1 VSGVVTDVLGAPV
14 WSASLEDFVSAL
26 AWAPDG
32 SRLAVGS
39 LGGESVLLDPVSGRV
54 VHQLPHHELGVLS
67 CAWRPDGGQ
76 VAVGGHDG
84 RLHIAGVDGEVAAS
98 IDLGAWVAAL
108 AWRPDGLQLA
118 AGAGRRLH
126 VLDATGRSLL
136 DSQETAST
144 ITAVAWAV
152 NKRRVA
158 AACYGGVSWYEVD
171 HGRQPAKQ
179 FDWKGSV
186 LCLAPSPDG
195 RWLSVGAQDNTVHIW
210 RLWSAEELEMNG
222 YPTKVEHLA
231 WHHGSRWM
239 AVGNLGE
246 ITIWDFAGK
255 GPGGRRPQQ
264 IEAHRRS
271 ISALA
276 FQPRGDLL
284 VSGARD
290 GELIV
295 WDTSGKVAR
304 EVARRSHP
312 EAIAAVSWSPDGR
325 HLAVATAGG
334 RVDCHPVTLS

>member
-1 VSGVVTDVLGAPV
+1 VNAVDTDVLGAPI
-14 WSASLEDFVSAL
+14 WSAALGDFVSVL
-26 AWAPDG
+26 EWAPDG
-32 SRLAVGS
+32 SRLAAGS
-39 LGGESVLLDPVSGRV
+39 LDGESVLIDPSSGDIASR
-54 VHQLPHHELGVLS
+54 LPDHEFGVLS
-67 CAWRPDGGQ
+67 CAWRPDGEQ

-84 RLHIAGVDGEVAAS
+84 RVHVADVDGQVVAS
-98 IDLGAWVAAL
+98 VDLGAWVAAL
-108 AWRPDGLQLA
+108 AWRPDGSQLA

-126 VLDATGRSLL
+126 VLDPMGTSLL
-136 DSQETAST
+136 ESEEVAST

-158 AACYGGVSWYEVD
+158 AACYGGVGWYEVE
-171 HGRQPAKQ
+171 HGSEPAKR

-195 RWLSVGAQDNTVHIW
+195 RWLTVGAQDNTVHIW

-246 ITIWDFAGK
+246 ITIWDFGGK

-264 IEAHRRS
+264 IDAHRRS

-276 FQPRGDLL
+276 YQPSGDLL

-290 GELIV
+290 GELII
-295 WDTSGKVAR
+295 WDTSGKVAT
-304 EVARRSHP
+304 EMARRSHP
-312 EAIAAVSWSPDGR
+312 EAIASISWSPDGGR
-325 HLAVATAGG
+325 LAVATADG
-334 RVDCHPVTLS
+334 RVDCHPVSLR